1 MTIYQIVLLAEK
13 ANSMIMAK
21 RKRTIFL
28 TMFALFLSSVLFAP
42 SLSPPP
48 LLLLLL
54 PPLVE
59 GAAAQMPPKD
69 CSKCIVIEYE
79 DGDTVVISGV
89 ESFANTTTLHE
100 QYNSYLWKFVNS
112 LVSDGFELKAVMMD
126 DRWYEDDDD
135 SIEHVYHVVLG
146 MP

>member
-1 MTIYQIVLLAEK
+1 MTTYQIVLLAEK

-28 TMFALFLSSVLFAP
+28 TMFALFLSFVLFAP
-42 SLSPPP
+42 SLSPP
-48 LLLLLL
+48 LL

-59 GAAAQMPPKD
+59 GAAAQTPPKD

-79 DGDTVVISGV
+79 DGHTVVISGV

-126 DRWYEDDDD
+126 DSRYEDDDA
-135 SIEHVYHVVLG
+135 SIERMYHVVLG
-146 MP
+146 IP